1 VKVFPNPGNGRFN
14 VSASFSNLTSGNI
27 EVFDVVGQ
35 KIYSKGFTGKAINTE
50 INLNSAKPG
59 MYLMV
64 INTAEGS
71 HQERIFIN
79 SK

>member
-1 VKVFPNPGNGRFN
+1 
-14 VSASFSNLTSGNI
+14 
-27 EVFDVVGQ
+27 VVGH
-35 KIYSKGFTGKAINTE
+35 KLYSKGFAGNAINTE
-50 INLNSAKPG
+50 INLSSAKAG

-71 HQERIFIN
+71 YQERIFIN